1 MKASIRLALAA
12 SVAASLSLPLLA
24 ATYDVRDYGAR
35 GDGVTKGTAAIQK
48 TIDAA
53 SAGGGGTLKA
63 L

>member
-35 GDGVTKGTAAIQK
+35 GDGVTTDTAAIQK
-48 TIDAA
+48 AIDAA
-53 SAGGGGTLKA
+53 SVAGGGTQKA